1 MDLNVDR
8 LIEAIRSVGCDAKQ
22 QGTEYY
28 IMMPGNF
35 PWYGDKDVHEIE
47 NSRIIASISVSGKWS
62 DAWPMPDIRIWENE
76 PLGVEMRK
84 GPLGCR
90 SGALDALSNFNYE
103 QVTNWLHNKI
113 CEVSNKAKEYR
124 RMLLEYQSKDYEV

>member
-8 LIEAIRSVGCDAKQ
+8 LIEAIKSVGCDAKQ

-28 IMMPGNF
+28 IMMPDNF
-35 PWYGDKDVHEIE
+35 PWYGENGKHESE
-47 NSRIIASISVSGKWS
+47 NSRIIAAISVSGKWN
-62 DAWPMPDIRIWENE
+62 DAWPRPDIRTWNDE

-84 GPLGCR
+84 GPLGC
-90 SGALDALSNFNYE
+90 SNGALDALSNFNYE

-113 CEVSNKAKEYR
+113 GEVSKMAKEYR
-124 RMLLEYQSKDYEV
+124 RRLLEYKMKDYEV

>member
-8 LIEAIRSVGCDAKQ
+8 LIEAIKSVGCDAKQ

-28 IMMPGNF
+28 IMMPDNF
-35 PWYGDKDVHEIE
+35 PWYGENDKHESE
-47 NSRIIASISVSGKWS
+47 NSRIVAAVSVSGKWN
-62 DAWPMPDIRIWENE
+62 DAWPMPDIRTWNDE

-84 GPLGCR
+84 GPLGC
-90 SGALDALSNFNYE
+90 SNGALDALSNFNYE

-113 CEVSNKAKEYR
+113 GEVSKMAKEYR
-124 RMLLEYQSKDYEV
+124 RKLLEYQMKDYEV